1 MKKNIEQ
8 YFRVECNFG
17 CKYFTNPD
25 KAKAYFD
32 RKADKHL
39 DVEMWLVTYCRF
51 SVNFV
56 KAAAYEH
63 KPIENTKSAAVLTDI
78 YAVLCERQRAKFY
91 H

>member
-39 DVEMWLVTYCRF
+39 DVEMWLVTYCR
-51 SVNFV
+51 
-56 KAAAYEH
+56 
-63 KPIENTKSAAVLTDI
+63 
-78 YAVLCERQRAKFY
+78 C
-91 H
+91 